1 MKFWRNLFSNIPIKV
16 IAVVFAAVFWLYA
29 VLERNQTVA
38 TELPVSVG
46 KLPPGMVVAG
56 IDTARVYAQLTGKGR
71 DLISLRFRRPEF
83 KLNLTNQNAGRSRV
97 KLTQEHSTLPATVQI
112 KLTKPEYVN
121 VDLDQQARRGV
132 KVNVPTKGKAAQGY
146 VVTSLKVLD
155 GVSISGPQE
164 EINLVGVVNTESLNL
179 ADADA
184 NANNQYHLKVLTP
197 AGRKFQVDPDS
208 VTVVLKIEKEA
219 SRTFPDV
226 AVSVFKPALFSVAV
240 KPASAHITVSGP
252 ADQVKSLTLQEISA
266 SIKVADTM
274 ARVRRQLP
282 CEITLP
288 PGITLVKCD
297 PALFEVDIK

>member
-1 MKFWRNLFSNIPIKV
+1 MKFWRNLFSNLPIK
-16 IAVVFAAVFWLYA
+16 IMALVFAAVFWLYA

-71 DLISLRFRRPEF
+71 DLISLKFRHPEF
-83 KLNLTNQNAGRSRV
+83 KLNLTNQNAGRSRI

-112 KLTKPEYVN
+112 KLTRPEYVN
-121 VDLDQQARRGV
+121 VDLDEQARRTV
-132 KVNVPTKGKAAQGY
+132 KVNVPTKGKAAQGF
-146 VVTSLKVLD
+146 VVTSLKVLE
-155 GVSISGPQE
+155 GASISGPQE
-164 EINLVGVVNTESLNL
+164 EINLVGAVNTESLNL
-179 ADADA
+179 ADA
-184 NANNQYHLKVLTP
+184 NGNNQYRLKLLTP
-197 AGRKFQVDPDS
+197 QGRKFQVDPDS
-208 VTVVLKIEKEA
+208 VTVALKIEKEE
-219 SRTFPDV
+219 SRTFPSV

-240 KPASAHITVSGP
+240 RPALAQIAVSGP
-252 ADQVKSLTLQEISA
+252 ADQVKSLTLQDISA

-274 ARVRRQLP
+274 TRGKRQMP

-288 PGITLVKCD
+288 PSITLVKCE